1 MTNVF
6 MQAAADDIAI
16 VSAKEA
22 QISGL
27 RDELN
32 PEVNK
37 VMAIA
42 NLAVVAKGL
51 GLDAEK
57 FAGRKK
63 VAGQFRDMITDA
75 GVKEAKAKLL
85 AENAI
90 KMARHEAF
98 AETVAVA
105 AESNDAGAFAQ
116 SVQGAFA
123 DLEITTQSRL
133 VKLLNP
139 KVEFSLADQFAI
151 SALKAFGQ
159 RMATENEALG
169 DEDKRKGGIKVTA
182 KKTSSNS
189 DADAEA
195 VQLLL
200 DAAARI
206 DPRVKDVA
214 ATLVDA
220 INNGGFEIEVQEA
233 A

>member
-16 VSAKEA
+16 VSAKEK

-63 VAGQFRDMITDA
+63 VAGQFRDMITEA

-105 AESNDAGAFAQ
+105 ADSNDAGAFAQ

-123 DLEITTQSRL
+123 DMEITTQSRL

-139 KVEFSLADQFAI
+139 KVEVSAVDKFAI
-151 SALKAFGQ
+151 SALKEVG
-159 RMATENEALG
+159 ATKSDINV
-169 DEDKRKGGIKVTA
+169 RKTA
-182 KKTSSNS
+182 ICTGTVADD
-189 DADAEA
+189 DAI
-195 VQLLL
+195 QLLL

-206 DPRVKDVA
+206 DPRVKEVA

-220 INNGGFEIEVQEA
+220 LNNGGFEVEVQDA

>member
-105 AESNDAGAFAQ
+105 ADSNDAGAFAQ

-139 KVEFSLADQFAI
+139 KVEVSAVDKFAI
-151 SALKAFGQ
+151 AALKEVG
-159 RMATENEALG
+159 ATKSDINV
-169 DEDKRKGGIKVTA
+169 RKTA
-182 KKTSSNS
+182 ICTGTVADD
-189 DADAEA
+189 DAI
-195 VQLLL
+195 QLLL

-206 DPRVKDVA
+206 DPRVKEVA

-220 INNGGFEIEVQEA
+220 LNNGGFEVEVSEA

>member
-6 MQAAADDIAI
+6 MQAAADEIAI
-16 VSAKEA
+16 AKDKED
-22 QISGL
+22 QISL
-27 RDELN
+27 HRKELD
-32 PEVNK
+32 PEANK
-37 VMAIA
+37 KMTIA

-51 GLDAEK
+51 GLDAVK
-57 FAGRKK
+57 FTGRKE
-63 VAGQFRDMITDA
+63 VAGQFRAMIMDA

-98 AETVAVA
+98 AEIVAIA
-105 AESNDAGAFAQ
+105 AKEAKAKVLNDGGVGPFAQ
-116 SVQGAFA
+116 SVQGEFA
-123 DLEITTQSRL
+123 ALEITTQSKL

-139 KVEFSLADQFAI
+139 KVEVSAVDKFAI
-151 SALKAFGQ
+151 AALKEVG
-159 RMATENEALG
+159 ATKSDINV
-169 DEDKRKGGIKVTA
+169 RKTA
-182 KKTSSNS
+182 ICTGTVADD
-189 DADAEA
+189 DAI
-195 VQLLL
+195 QLLL

>member
-27 RDELN
+27 RDDLN

-51 GLDAEK
+51 GLDAVK

-63 VAGQFRDMITDA
+63 VAGQFRDMITDT

-98 AETVAVA
+98 AEIVAIA
-105 AESNDAGAFAQ
+105 AKEAKAKVLNDGGVGPFAQ
-116 SVQGAFA
+116 SVQGEFA
-123 DLEITTQSRL
+123 ALEITTQSKL

-139 KVEFSLADQFAI
+139 KVEVSAVDKFAI
-151 SALKAFGQ
+151 AALKEVG
-159 RMATENEALG
+159 ATKSDINV
-169 DEDKRKGGIKVTA
+169 RKTA
-182 KKTSSNS
+182 ICTGTVADD
-189 DADAEA
+189 DAI
-195 VQLLL
+195 QLLL

-206 DPRVKDVA
+206 DPRVK
-214 ATLVDA
+214 
-220 INNGGFEIEVQEA
+220 EVTSRNA
-233 A
+233 PLGASWKTIFLLR

>member
-51 GLDAEK
+51 GLDTEK

-105 AESNDAGAFAQ
+105 ADSNDAGAFAQ

-139 KVEFSLADQFAI
+139 KVEVSAVDKFAI
-151 SALKAFGQ
+151 AALKEVG
-159 RMATENEALG
+159 ATKSDINV
-169 DEDKRKGGIKVTA
+169 RKTA
-182 KKTSSNS
+182 ICTGTVADD
-189 DADAEA
+189 DAI
-195 VQLLL
+195 QLLL

-206 DPRVKDVA
+206 DPRVKEVA

-220 INNGGFEIEVQEA
+220 LNNGGFEVEVSEA